1 MKTAQTLGAIL
12 TVTSVYGTVA
22 LASGVLPSSG
32 DAFTVYSEVENWTI
46 YSDSTTG
53 TCLTER
59 ADSEGNVVQMGLT
72 KDHSYGYIGVF
83 TTADVEIKS
92 KQDVAI
98 AVDGSVFA
106 GESHGI
112 KSKKLV
118 GDYKGGY
125 ILADNPDFINA
136 IENGSELVAFPEKT
150 GAFVVDLS
158 GTKRAIEETRKC
170 NMEIA
175 G

>member
-1 MKTAQTLGAIL
+1 MQATQMFGAFVAATTLFSAE
-12 TVTSVYGTVA
+12 V
-22 LASGVLPSSG
+22 LASEVLPSSG
-32 DAFTVYSEVENWTI
+32 DAFTAYSEVENWTI
-46 YSDSTTG
+46 YSDATTG
-53 TCLTER
+53 TCLAER
-59 ADSEGNVVQMGLT
+59 ADGEGNVLQMGLT
-72 KDHSYGYIGVF
+72 KDHGYGYIGVF
-83 TTADVEIKS
+83 TTADVKIKS
-92 KQDVAI
+92 KQDVSIAI
-98 AVDGSVFA
+98 DGSVFT

-125 ILADNPDFINA
+125 ILANNPDFIKA
-136 IENGSELVAFPEKT
+136 IEEGHELVAFPQKT

-170 NMEIA
+170 NMETS